1 MLDWLKSWLDE
12 LVKFFLEWAEWIP
25 KKLYSVVMDGIAK
38 FFNAIP
44 VPDFVHQA
52 AGAFQGIPSTVMY
65 FASMFELNFGL
76 KIVLVALVARFI
88 LRRIPLIG

>member
-1 MLDWLKSWLDE
+1 MLDWLKGWLDNFAEWILE
-12 LVKFFLEWAEWIP
+12 LLQWIP
-25 KKLYSVVMDGIAK
+25 KKIYSVVMEGIAA

-44 VPDFVHQA
+44 VPDFVSQA
-52 AGAFQGIPSTVMY
+52 AGAFGGIPSTVMY

-76 KIVLVALVARFI
+76 AVVLSALVARFI